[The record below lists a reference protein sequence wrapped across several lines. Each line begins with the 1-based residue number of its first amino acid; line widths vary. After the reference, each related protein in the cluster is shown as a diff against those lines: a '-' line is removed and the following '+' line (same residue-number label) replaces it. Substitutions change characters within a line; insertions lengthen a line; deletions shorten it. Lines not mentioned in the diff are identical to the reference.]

1 MVKELNGDRKFEKL
15 TRWNILEDTIISSK
29 NKNAPYADV
38 VNGNTDKLFL
48 TYFTL
53 QGKVTPFNR
62 FVTLDTPIKLHD
74 LSTLSRY
81 DEETH
86 SYLEVDT
93 KNRKIRVWREIL

>member
-48 TYFTL
+48 TYFTF

-62 FVTLDTPIKLHD
+62 FVTLDTPIMLHD
-74 LSTLSRY
+74 LSILRRY
-81 DEETH
+81 DEETQC
-86 SYLEVDT
+86 YLEFDI
-93 KNRKIRVWREIL
+93 KNRKIRVWKELV